1 MNMER
6 PGRSSIIALT
16 TLLAP
21 IAWGTT
27 YVAITEYLPADRPLF
42 VAACR
47 LLPAGLV
54 LVAIGALT
62 NRAPARRQD
71 WKRLTVLSVFN
82 FALFFPLLIAAIYRL
97 PGGVAASVGGLQPLL
112 VAIVGWLIAS
122 ITPRRLDLLIGA
134 AAAIGVAMVVL
145 RPGAAI
151 DPIGVL
157 AAVGANVSFSIGV
170 VLTRKLRVGGDR
182 ITTTGIQLL
191 LGAVVVAPLA
201 VVIEGGAPPITGAN
215 LAGIAYVS
223 LFATGAA
230 FVVWFTGIPRLPS
243 QAPPVLG
250 LAAPIVGAVLGWVL
264 LDESLSPLQLT
275 GFAITIG
282 AIAHAATIG
291 AAETSASDGSGPAVD
306 VDGVAALV
314 PSPGVAGCSPIGGG
328 VDRMRRDRGG
338 EDGSRTRPMSSA
350 AR

>member
-1 MNMER
+1 MER

-122 ITPRRLDLLIGA
+122 ITPAATGSPDRR
-134 AAAIGVAMVVL
+134 
-145 RPGAAI
+145 RC
-151 DPIGVL
+151 
-157 AAVGANVSFSIGV
+157 
-170 VLTRKLRVGGDR
+170 GDR
-182 ITTTGIQLL
+182 CRHGRL
-191 LGAVVVAPLA
+191 
-201 VVIEGGAPPITGAN
+201 
-215 LAGIAYVS
+215 
-223 LFATGAA
+223 ATGSSDRSDRCTRGCRRQR
-230 FVVWFTGIPRLPS
+230 FV
-243 QAPPVLG
+243 
-250 LAAPIVGAVLGWVL
+250 
-264 LDESLSPLQLT
+264 LDRRR
-275 GFAITIG
+275 
-282 AIAHAATIG
+282 AHP
-291 AAETSASDGSGPAVD
+291 EAS
-306 VDGVAALV
+306 
-314 PSPGVAGCSPIGGG
+314 C
-328 VDRMRRDRGG
+328 RR
-338 EDGSRTRPMSSA
+338 
-350 AR
+350 